1 VQEHWRRLRNTD
13 LQFARPADLRSA
25 GEVDTGQHVRW
36 DHRGTP
42 YLPICSR
49 EAIINFVEG
58 LAFEC
63 LNTAMPTIE
72 EKRTQFR
79 KLHESGCF
87 ALPNP
92 WDIGTAKYLE
102 YLGFKAIATTSA
114 GFAFSRG
121 LADGSVKRDDMLAH
135 IKELVEATDIPVNA
149 DFENAYADDPNW
161 CAENAR
167 LCAETGVAGLSIED
181 AADRKES
188 PIYDFKLAVERI
200 QAVREALH
208 DSGVI
213 LVGRAEG
220 FLVGRENLDQVIKR
234 LVAYSEA
241 GSDCLYAPGFKEPDH
256 IKAIVEAV
264 APKPV
269 NVLIGGPGGLTMRDG
284 AELGARRVSVG
295 GAFAR
300 AAWGGFIRSA
310 KELME
315 KGTFDELKDGASYDE
330 LQRLFASYG

>member
-1 VQEHWRRLRNTD
+1 MKSID
-13 LQFARPADLRSA
+13 
-25 GEVDTGQHVRW
+25 
-36 DHRGTP
+36 
-42 YLPICSR
+42 
-49 EAIINFVEG
+49 
-58 LAFEC
+58 
-63 LNTAMPTIE
+63 
-72 EKRTQFR
+72 EKRSEFR

-87 ALPNP
+87 AIPNP
-92 WDIGTAKYLE
+92 WDIGSAKYLQH
-102 YLGFKAIATTSA
+102 LGFKAIATTSA

-121 LADGSVKRDDMLAH
+121 LSDGSVKRDDMIAH
-135 IKELVEATDIPVNA
+135 IRELVEATDIPVNA
-149 DFENAYADDPNW
+149 DFENGYADDPNW

-188 PIYDFKLAVERI
+188 PLYDVHLAVERI
-200 QAVREALH
+200 HAVREALH
-208 DSGVI
+208 GTGVL

-220 FLVGRENLDQVIKR
+220 FLVGREQLDQVIKR
-234 LVAYSEA
+234 LVKYSEA
-241 GSDCLYAPGFKEPDH
+241 GADCLYAPGFKDRDSN
-256 IKAIVEAV
+256 KAIVEAV

-269 NVLIGGPGGLTMRDG
+269 NVLIGGPGSLSSLAMRDA

-315 KGTFDELKDGASYDE
+315 KGTFDELTHAASYAD
-330 LQRLFASYG
+330 LQKLFRQT

>member
-1 VQEHWRRLRNTD
+1 
-13 LQFARPADLRSA
+13 
-25 GEVDTGQHVRW
+25 
-36 DHRGTP
+36 
-42 YLPICSR
+42 
-49 EAIINFVEG
+49 
-58 LAFEC
+58 
-63 LNTAMPTIE
+63 MPTIE
-72 EKRTQFR
+72 EKREKFR

-87 ALPNP
+87 AIPNP

-102 YLGFKAIATTSA
+102 HLGFKAIATTSA

-121 LADGSVKRDDMLAH
+121 LADGSVKRGDMIAH
-135 IKELVEATDIPVNA
+135 IRELVEASDIPVNA
-149 DFENAYADDPNW
+149 DFENGYADEPNW

-188 PIYDFKLAVERI
+188 PLYDVDLAVERI
-200 QAVREALH
+200 HAVREALH
-208 DSGVI
+208 GTGVL

-220 FLVGRENLDQVIKR
+220 FLVGREKIDQVIKR
-234 LVAYSEA
+234 LVKHSEA
-241 GSDCLYAPGFKEPDH
+241 GADCLYAPGFKDRESN
-256 IKAIVEAV
+256 KAIVEAV

-269 NVLIGGPGGLTMRDG
+269 NVLIGGPGGLTMRDA

-310 KELME
+310 KELIGQ
-315 KGTFDELKDGASYDE
+315 GTFEELKQGASYEE
-330 LQRLFASYG
+330 LQNLFR